1 VPRLRL
7 GQEGELEAE
16 KLLVDLQQAC

>member
-16 KLLVDLQQAC
+16 KLLVDLQQAR